1 HAEGKLVKSQPT
13 RLLLKS
19 LAGLPVEF
27 FLFGSQ
33 TIEIDSYTCF
43 QVYVFHLSSPH
54 LNPLGQ
60 QLKMNSV
67 PFKVHSVLPEHFSRR
82 LEKASN
88 LIHLFVTRNDAH
100 YPLVLIRLTLPPPA
114 HNPQVG
120 TA

>member
-1 HAEGKLVKSQPT
+1 MIDRRSHAEGKLVKSQPT
-13 RLLLKS
+13 RLLLES
-19 LAGLPVEF
+19 LPGLPVES

-67 PFKVHSVLPEHFSRR
+67 PFKVHSVLPEHFMSFPPR
-82 LEKASN
+82 LKRQNE
-88 LIHLFVTRNDAH
+88 FCT
-100 YPLVLIRLTLPPPA
+100 
-114 HNPQVG
+114 G
-120 TA
+120 G